1 MAFTSAEKVDLRR
14 FCGYG
19 LAGGGQP
26 LPASGYRFSTAY
38 GILEYKLNTLGLD
51 EETVA
56 RAFLANLNALELAV
70 VGAGANLDT
79 DKAAVW
85 IHNKREVSDRKG
97 LYDLQRRELCG
108 FLGIPPGPNLRSAG
122 AGLGLVV

>member
-1 MAFTSAEKVDLRR
+1 MAFTNAEKVDVRR

-19 LAGGGQP
+19 LYGMGQP

-51 EETVA
+51 EETVT
-56 RAFLANLNALELAV
+56 RTFLGNLNALEAAV

-79 DKAAVW
+79 DMAAVW
-85 IHNKREVSDRKG
+85 THNKREVADRKG
-97 LYDLQRRELCG
+97 LYDLQRRELCS
-108 FLGIPPGPNLRSAG
+108 FLGIPPGPSLGSAG
-122 AGLGLVV
+122 MGVALVV